1 MEAGE
6 RFGMQYTTHAT
17 LLARL
22 ARRADQQ
29 AWMEFH
35 ERYGE
40 LIRSFAR
47 RYGLQPADCDD
58 IVQDILVALT
68 ASMESFRYD
77 PAKGRFRSY
86 LKTLTVRAVFQRLR
100 RGRREVSVAEPEA
113 LGAGV
118 ASDDDVEAHWEQE
131 WRHNHVRR
139 AMRRVEA
146 EFNEK
151 DRIAFTH
158 YAVNGMP
165 ARDTATALG
174 VSNDHVY
181 QIKSRVLKRL
191 GEIIQEQIQDEG

>member
-1 MEAGE
+1 
-6 RFGMQYTTHAT
+6 MQYTTHAT
-17 LLARL
+17 LLGRL
-22 ARRADQQ
+22 ARRADQE
-29 AWMEFH
+29 AWREFH

-40 LIRSFAR
+40 LIRCFAR

-58 IVQDILVALT
+58 VVQDVLVALT

-100 RGRREVSVAEPEA
+100 RGRPEVSVAEPDV
-113 LGAGV
+113 LPAGT
-118 ASDDDVEAHWEQE
+118 ASDDNVEKQWERE

-151 DRIAFTH
+151 DKIAFTH
-158 YAVNGMP
+158 YAVNGMS
-165 ARDTATALG
+165 ARDTAAALG
-174 VSNDHVY
+174 VSNDRVY
-181 QIKSRVLKRL
+181 QVKSRILKRL
-191 GEIIQEQIQDEG
+191 SGIIQEQIQDEG